1 MVALEVLVAAVLG
14 AIALFCMMLL
24 ANFLALGVAF
34 YLVSKVLQR
43 KLSGALQ
50 AQAQSGSNE

>member
-1 MVALEVLVAAVLG
+1 MVALEVLVASVLG

>member
-1 MVALEVLVAAVLG
+1 MVALEVLVASVLG

-34 YLVSKVLQR
+34 YLVSKLLQR